1 MKRFRLRWSPRP
13 KRAVRD
19 TAGWRPA
26 KSWLTGLLLF
36 FAGLL
41 LGLIFSFPNASLE
54 KRILQ
59 EVENRGQVQI
69 ETVGLSFSPLIKLH
83 GKLTVVRP
91 ENPAWPPVS
100 IDSFNMSPL
109 WLSLFSGNPGARWDG
124 RLLNGR
130 LLADLYRDG
139 TLDVV
144 ADNLVLDLPLMD
156 NSELRLFGRVR
167 KGEIQSA
174 VPLRK
179 TTESS
184 LELILEDVRLAGLS
198 SGSRDVTLGTIV
210 LEATGRGN
218 SFQVTRMES
227 SGGDFALDGNGTFLM
242 GRNLASSRLNL
253 RAVIRPRP
261 NADPNLVS
269 LLDLA
274 APQRPD
280 GSHQLQLTGTL
291 MNPTLR

>member
-1 MKRFRLRWSPRP
+1 MKRFRLRWTPRQ
-13 KRAVRD
+13 KGAVRE
-19 TAGWRPA
+19 TAGLRPA
-26 KSWLTGLLLF
+26 KSWLAGLLLF

-41 LGLIFSFPNASLE
+41 LGLMFSFPNASLE
-54 KRILQ
+54 KRLLQ
-59 EVENRGQVQI
+59 EVENRGQVKI
-69 ETVGLSFSPLIKLH
+69 ETVGLAFSPFIKLH
-83 GKLTVVRP
+83 GKQTVVRP

-100 IDSFNMSPL
+100 IDSFDMSPL
-109 WLSLFSGNPGARWDG
+109 WLSLFSGNPGVRWDG

-139 TLDVV
+139 SLDVV
-144 ADNLVLDLPLMD
+144 ADNLLLDLPLMN
-156 NSELRLFGRVR
+156 NSELRLSGRVQ
-167 KGEIQSA
+167 KGEMQSA
-174 VPLRK
+174 MPLSK

-184 LELILEDVRLAGLS
+184 LQLVLEDIRLAGLS
-198 SGSRDVTLGTIV
+198 SEARDVMLGTLV

-253 RAVIRPRP
+253 RAVIRPGP

-274 APQRPD
+274 APRRPD
-280 GSHQLQLTGTL
+280 GSHQLQLNGTL